1 MAIIGGS
8 LLTNRFYL
16 AEINLPTSSA
26 NQRYYFADIPTLR
39 YGTIEVEAIS
49 CFCADQ
55 QALSPAGNTVIP
67 NTAVPGLSLTLAIE
81 DQEESIYYLPI
92 FDLISAFNAGM
103 LRLFNN
109 PKINLVK
116 SFVTITSTGI
126 VTATHSVLFGFHFKP
141 TGRGPSAPIS
151 PQSRL

>member
-1 MAIIGGS
+1 MIIGGS

-16 AEINLPTSSA
+16 AEINLPTSSQ

-39 YGTIEVEAIS
+39 YGTIEVESIT
-49 CFCADQ
+49 CFDADQ
-55 QALSPAGNTVIP
+55 FALSPAGNTVIAS
-67 NTAVPGLSLTLAIE
+67 TEVPGLALTFAIE

-92 FDLISAFNAGM
+92 YDLIPALNGGM

-116 SFVTITSTGI
+116 SFVTITNSAI
-126 VTATHSVLFGFHFKP
+126 VTATHSVLIGFHFKP
-141 TGRGPSAPIS
+141 TGRGPQS
-151 PQSRL
+151 PVTQYRS